1 MGLVKHLMCGV
12 WFLFCVKI
20 STMNVKNDVFDFYKT
35 QDWEVAATFN
45 CSVHIAGMYMQ
56 AIL

>member
-1 MGLVKHLMCGV
+1 MCGV